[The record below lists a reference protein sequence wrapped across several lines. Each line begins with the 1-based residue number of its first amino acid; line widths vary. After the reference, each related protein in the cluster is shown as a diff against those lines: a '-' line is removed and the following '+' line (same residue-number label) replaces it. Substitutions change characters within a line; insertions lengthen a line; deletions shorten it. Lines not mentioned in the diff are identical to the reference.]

1 MNTFLFYAILL
12 LCVGVSNIAT
22 TSIGL
27 QCSTYE
33 AKDDKKTYYDSLGG
47 YNAYNY
53 NFLVSQLVCAIVV
66 ILSAFVG
73 IYLSMKKPETV
84 QKIIR
89 GATVNLSPQL
99 SS

>member
-22 TSIGL
+22 TSIGI

-33 AKDDKKTYYDSLGG
+33 AKDGKKTYYDSLGG

-53 NFLVSQLVCAIVV
+53 NFLVSQLICAIVV
-66 ILSAFVG
+66 ILSAFAG
-73 IYLSMKKPETV
+73 IYISLQKPETV
-84 QKIIR
+84 QKIIK
-89 GATVNLSPQL
+89 GTTISPQL
-99 SS
+99 SA

>member
-33 AKDDKKTYYDSLGG
+33 AKDGKKTYYDSTLDS

-53 NFLVSQLVCAIVV
+53 NFLASQLVCAIVV
-66 ILSAFVG
+66 ILSAFAG
-73 IYLSMKKPETV
+73 IYLSLKKPETV
-84 QKIIR
+84 QKILKGTTI
-89 GATVNLSPQL
+89 TPQL
-99 SS
+99 SV